1 MIYAIYYAI
10 KTLVEAQLNYA
21 TIEKEHLALVYTFDK
36 SRAYPM
42 GAKEE
47 LYTNHYVIKYLILVK
62 DPKPT
67 LICWISLLSK
77 V

>member
-1 MIYAIYYAI
+1 MPYTMQSRPWL
-10 KTLVEAQLNYA
+10 KLNS
-21 TIEKEHLALVYTFDK
+21 TMQHLALVYTFDK